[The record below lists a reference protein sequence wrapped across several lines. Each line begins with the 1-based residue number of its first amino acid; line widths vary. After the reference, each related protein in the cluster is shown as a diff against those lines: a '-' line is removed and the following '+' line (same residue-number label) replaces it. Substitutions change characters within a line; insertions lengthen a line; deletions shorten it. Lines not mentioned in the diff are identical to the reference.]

1 MRRTHIL
8 KHTHTQKHTEAQTAS
23 SMHTQ
28 TPISLPHPFI
38 LHHHPF
44 HRCAPSHERIQPPRP
59 RPKIIKKKI
68 WPQNS
73 PAPFR
78 GGEDELMNVVG
89 LMWMRGEQ
97 LKSSLLSFSLQIQR
111 ENWETEIV
119 SGMEKKKTPPPKIYL
134 ISIRETYFEGQ
145 IKTKE
150 PPASWDLSH
159 AESRTFRPFEDKT
172 LAQKK
177 KMEHIWNFR
186 GEEGDSYLG
195 HFSTYFRDLIQ
206 IPVKMRWIYR
216 LIINIPMWRADP
228 HWALFCAMQ
237 CMRLFNR
244 GYALIW
250 TFSHG
255 TTALTPGEQLPW
267 LDEAAVKRREQTK
280 WQRKRPQN
288 QQWSI
293 HYTGIGINDNWSE
306 SIWTGNIFYSGI
318 CAWFR
323 LDTIDTVSII
333 WAIEICALQTQMTMR
348 LNTVAVGQKSCTLK
362 AVFYPRLSRRQENCW
377 LRMQPSRPKLNKRP
391 SEMDF

>member
-1 MRRTHIL
+1 
-8 KHTHTQKHTEAQTAS
+8 
-23 SMHTQ
+23 
-28 TPISLPHPFI
+28 
-38 LHHHPF
+38 
-44 HRCAPSHERIQPPRP
+44 
-59 RPKIIKKKI
+59 
-68 WPQNS
+68 
-73 PAPFR
+73 
-78 GGEDELMNVVG
+78 
-89 LMWMRGEQ
+89 
-97 LKSSLLSFSLQIQR
+97 
-111 ENWETEIV
+111 
-119 SGMEKKKTPPPKIYL
+119 
-134 ISIRETYFEGQ
+134 
-145 IKTKE
+145 
-150 PPASWDLSH
+150 
-159 AESRTFRPFEDKT
+159 
-172 LAQKK
+172 
-177 KMEHIWNFR
+177 MEHIWNFR

-267 LDEAAVKRREQTK
+267 LDEAAVKRRKQTK

-348 LNTVAVGQKSCTLK
+348 LNTVAAGQKSCTLK